1 MSYNTWHDYG
11 YGICTDDLKEEISL
25 IKLMKLVQIA
35 PKLYEKVKGGI
46 REGKLDPPENCSNSW
61 CETEELNNEKDVRF
75 TPFSRNELD
84 LMYAACMA
92 YGNKLFEMAREIPN
106 EPQIADLLSKKA
118 KESWNMAIKI
128 TNYLDN

>member
-1 MSYNTWHDYG
+1 MAKYLVDYYETYSKSYE
-11 YGICTDDLKEEISL
+11 IEAESKEE
-25 IKLMKLVQIA
+25 A
-35 PKLYEKVKGGI
+35 EEKVKGGI

>member
-1 MSYNTWHDYG
+1 MAKYLVDYYETYSKSYEIESDN
-11 YGICTDDLKEEISL
+11 KEE
-25 IKLMKLVQIA
+25 A
-35 PKLYEKVKGGI
+35 EEKVRYDIQK
-46 REGKLDPPENCSNSW
+46 GKLDPPENCSDSW
-61 CETEELNNEKDVRF
+61 CEIEELNNEKDVRF

-92 YGNKLFEMAREIPN
+92 YGNKLSEIAKEIPN

-128 TNYLDN
+128 TNYLDD

>member
-1 MSYNTWHDYG
+1 MAKYLVDYYETYSKSYE
-11 YGICTDDLKEEISL
+11 IEAESKEE
-25 IKLMKLVQIA
+25 A
-35 PKLYEKVKGGI
+35 EEKVKGGI

-84 LMYAACMA
+84 LMYEACMA